1 METRWF
7 DLDHE
12 RLELAG
18 AAHRFVEQ
26 TVRPYVV
33 AHRDDEWSAEPEERV
48 PWELLD
54 ALDATG
60 LRTLGLPPEA
70 GGRGPVDA
78 LSYVVVAEELARGE
92 SSLID
97 LILQSWKVGS
107 IVAAHADEEV
117 RRHWLN
123 RFASEPRFL
132 LSHCSSEPH
141 GSSDRWLNL
150 DVPEAAMRTTA
161 VWDGGEWLLNGRKQF
176 ITNGPDSSLYVVYA
190 TTTPGVEPSR
200 GTSSFLVPRD
210 TPGFAIGETYE
221 KMGGRLFN
229 NAELIF
235 EDCRLPANHLLILD
249 EAAGTSGRAFPASKA
264 IIGAQ
269 AVGLA
274 QAAYEAAVDFTT
286 TRVQGL
292 RRSSSTRRWRSGWR
306 RWRPGSKRPGLWSAR
321 RPTPSTAGPRTG
333 APWATWPRWRR
344 ARPRSRWPARRWSC
358 TAGWESCA
366 MAPSSGCCATPRCSS
381 ISTEPTTST
390 VSASSRTSC
399 LTPPAPTPDG
409 ASADAPSADL
419 RPIPVHP
426 GRRGRCRSPARSCA
440 SRIRVSSCSS
450 MRSGLTTDTHPCLA

>member
-107 IVAAHADEEV
+107 IVAAHADDEV

-161 VWDGGEWLLNGRKQF
+161 VRDGGEWLLNGRKQF

-292 RRSSSTRRWRSGWR
+292 RPVIQHQAVALRLAEMATRIEA
-306 RWRPGSKRPGLWSAR
+306 AR
-321 RPTPSTAGPRTG
+321 ALVRQA
-333 APWATWPRWRR
+333 AHAIDRR
-344 ARPRSRWPARRWSC
+344 APHRRALGYMAKVAAGETAFEVARQAVELHGGLGVMRHGAVERLLRDA
-358 TAGWESCA
+358 TLFFHLDGTNDIHRFRIVKDLLPDAAGTYA
-366 MAPSSGCCATPRCSS
+366 
-381 ISTEPTTST
+381 
-390 VSASSRTSC
+390 
-399 LTPPAPTPDG
+399 
-409 ASADAPSADL
+409 
-419 RPIPVHP
+419 
-426 GRRGRCRSPARSCA
+426 
-440 SRIRVSSCSS
+440 
-450 MRSGLTTDTHPCLA
+450 